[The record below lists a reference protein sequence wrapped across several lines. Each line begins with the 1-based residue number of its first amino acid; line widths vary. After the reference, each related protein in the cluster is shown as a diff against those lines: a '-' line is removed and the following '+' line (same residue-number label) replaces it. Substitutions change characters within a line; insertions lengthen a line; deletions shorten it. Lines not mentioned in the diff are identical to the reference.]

1 MRILVLS
8 FMIMMTLFGDEV
20 VKLTEQYKDSTK
32 CKACHYQIIG
42 QWKHSWHAKSYY
54 KNDEYFRKS
63 VDYVSRK
70 SRKSKNAIEV
80 ACAGCH
86 NPRIAVTKTDIDYE
100 ILVAMKLDKNS
111 EVNKALKSDTLSEG
125 INCVV
130 CHNID
135 KIHND
140 RDPKYR
146 GVQRVSWMKQGTMVG
161 PFGDA
166 FSPYHKTEKRDH
178 FNEKVDTLCL
188 VCHANDHSESG
199 MFFAN
204 MEKEYQ
210 KNDKKCA
217 DCHMSP
223 RMDGVASNLR
233 LTHGEAKQRK
243 VRKHGFRGA
252 HTEVMWEGALDM
264 DIKKVDDALVVT
276 LHNNNPHNIPSGF
289 GSRELVID
297 VEYKSLGKVIKGQTM
312 SLTRHYTSK
321 RKKPTIPHLAVSQS
335 ADMSVPAHGSKSLK
349 FMIEKGADS
358 VNVTLSYRLVND
370 EIHTLLDLKE
380 PIWSKK
386 MLINEQRMKL

>member
-8 FMIMMTLFGDEV
+8 FMIMMTLYGAEV
-20 VKLTEQYKDSTK
+20 VKLTEQYQDSTK
-32 CKACHYQIIG
+32 CKACHHQIIE
-42 QWKHSWHAKSYY
+42 QWKESWHSKSHYD
-54 KNDEYFRKS
+54 KDEYFRKT

-80 ACAGCH
+80 SCAGCH
-86 NPRIAVTKTDIDYE
+86 NPRIAVTETSVDYE

-111 EVNKALKSDTLSEG
+111 EVNKALNSDTLSEG

-140 RDPKYR
+140 RDPKMR
-146 GVQRVSWMKQGTMVG
+146 GVERVSWMEQGTMVG

-166 FSPYHKTEKRDH
+166 FSPYHKTAVRDH
-178 FNEKVDTLCL
+178 FNDKVDTLCF
-188 VCHANDHSESG
+188 VCHANDRSESG
-199 MFFAN
+199 LVFAN

-210 KNDKKCA
+210 KNDKKCV

-223 RMDGVASNLR
+223 RMDGVASTLR
-233 LTHGEAKQRK
+233 LTNGKAKPRK

-264 DIKKVDDALVVT
+264 DLKRVGDALVVT
-276 LHNNNPHNIPSGF
+276 LSNNNPHNIPSGF
-289 GSRELVID
+289 GSRELIID
-297 VEYKSLGKVIKGQTM
+297 VEYKSVGEVIKRQTM

-321 RKKPTIPHLAVSQS
+321 RGKPTVPHLAVSES
-335 ADMSVPAHGSKSLK
+335 ADMSVPAYGNKSVK
-349 FMIEKGADS
+349 FVLEKGSDS
-358 VNVTLSYRLVND
+358 VNVTLSYRLVNE

-386 MLINEQRMKL
+386 MLINRQRMKL